1 MIGKI
6 ISGAVGS
13 KLAKSTTGGVGGAG
27 GAILGMGA
35 LAIARRLSLPV
46 LLAVTAGGYFAKK
59 HLDKKQT
66 ADTASKS
73 PPKVKP
79 TAM

>member
-6 ISGAVGS
+6 ISGVVGS
-13 KLAKSTTGGVGGAG
+13 KLAKSASGGVGGPG

-35 LAIARRLSLPV
+35 LAIAKRVSLPV

-66 ADTASKS
+66 RYTPRGKPADHIPS
-73 PPKVKP
+73 
-79 TAM
+79 